1 MLLCYEAGAS
11 FVSDLVSHVFMLAGL
26 QIVWNSNADRDVR
39 ARSSVQI
46 LSHMASSSLPAFPAV
61 SNQPYKDVSSLSHTE
76 MLWVRRGMRS
86 VLFAMQGFRFPG
98 LQLQA
103 FLPVLPQDAPVTS
116 TSDAD

>member
-1 MLLCYEAGAS
+1 M
-11 FVSDLVSHVFMLAGL
+11 
-26 QIVWNSNADRDVR
+26 
-39 ARSSVQI
+39 
-46 LSHMASSSLPAFPAV
+46 
-61 SNQPYKDVSSLSHTE
+61 DVSSPGHTE
-76 MLWVRRGMRS
+76 MPGVRRGMRS

>member
-1 MLLCYEAGAS
+1 MGRNT
-11 FVSDLVSHVFMLAGL
+11 FQL
-26 QIVWNSNADRDVR
+26 QTFAD
-39 ARSSVQI
+39 
-46 LSHMASSSLPAFPAV
+46 M
-61 SNQPYKDVSSLSHTE
+61 DVSSPGHTE
-76 MLWVRRGMRS
+76 MLWVRRCMRS